1 MNDRAA
7 SALTHSKEDH
17 AGIGQVSAGTMLRK
31 AREEAGLHIAALAV
45 SLKVPVKKIE
55 ALENDRIDLLPDAVF
70 ARALASSVCRSL
82 KIDPKSIL
90 SALPPTPV
98 LSSLSGGDSRKV
110 SFRDSGQSAQKSFVP
125 QLSRPLMWV
134 GLFLAMAAVMMMVY
148 PVLEQM
154 ILKDEKT
161 ESKVAGVFGTPK
173 NADLPSTSALTST
186 SSSTLAPA
194 LTSPASSSALNVEAN
209 PVISVPPTAS
219 ASSVSSIGLPIA
231 GPTANAPTD
240 AAASGADDKSVLTL
254 KSRASSWVEVI
265 DSNGLVQLRKTMS
278 EGESLSL
285 SGPLPL
291 KVVVGRADS
300 IDVFV
305 RNRPL
310 SLVSLTK
317 DNIARFEVK

>member
-1 MNDRAA
+1 MSDRAA
-7 SALTHSKEDH
+7 SALSHPKEDH
-17 AGIGQVSAGTMLRK
+17 AGIGQVSAGTMLRR

-82 KIDPKSIL
+82 KIDPKTIL

-98 LSSLSGGDSRKV
+98 LPSLSGADSRKV

-125 QLSRPLMWV
+125 HLSKPLMWV
-134 GLFLAMAAVMMMVY
+134 GLLLAVAAVIMMAY

-154 ILKDEKT
+154 ILKDERL
-161 ESKVAGVFGTPK
+161 EAKVGTVIGVSQK
-173 NADLPSTSALTST
+173 ADLPLTSAPTT
-186 SSSTLAPA
+186 NSTLALAVTSTASAPA
-194 LTSPASSSALNVEAN
+194 LALEAN
-209 PVISVPPTAS
+209 PVISVPPTAA
-219 ASSVSSIGLPIA
+219 ASSVSSNGLPIA

-254 KSRASSWVEVI
+254 KSKASSWVEVT
-265 DSNGLVQLRKTMS
+265 DSNGWVQLRKTMI

-310 SLVSLTK
+310 SLASLTK